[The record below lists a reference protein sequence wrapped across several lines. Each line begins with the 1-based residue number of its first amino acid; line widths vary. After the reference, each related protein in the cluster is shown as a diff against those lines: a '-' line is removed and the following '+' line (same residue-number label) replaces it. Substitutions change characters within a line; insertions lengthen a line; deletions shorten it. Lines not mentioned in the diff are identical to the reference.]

1 MTWLIGERCTACKG
15 FSRLLRISHCAATN
29 DPQPVARIGLRFGAS
44 PVPTRKRLVR
54 GAACCIAPKN
64 SLQLPADRIR
74 CILGVHPNL
83 FFVSTERKTN
93 LKLLLLFVG
102 LTAFIGIV
110 MLLTRV
116 STAAVP
122 SS

>member
-1 MTWLIGERCTACKG
+1 
-15 FSRLLRISHCAATN
+15 
-29 DPQPVARIGLRFGAS
+29 
-44 PVPTRKRLVR
+44 
-54 GAACCIAPKN
+54 
-64 SLQLPADRIR
+64 
-74 CILGVHPNL
+74 
-83 FFVSTERKTN
+83 VSTERKTN